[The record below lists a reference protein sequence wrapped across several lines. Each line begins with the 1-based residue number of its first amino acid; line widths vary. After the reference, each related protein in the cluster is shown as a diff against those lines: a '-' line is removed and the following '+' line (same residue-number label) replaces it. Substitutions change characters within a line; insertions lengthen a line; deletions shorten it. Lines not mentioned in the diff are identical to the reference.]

1 MKNKLRLGE
10 GVEPCCGFCA
20 HSADTAEEGKYLC
33 VKKGFVYSPD
43 VCRKYEYDP
52 FKRVPVPAPEMKE
65 HEKEEFD
72 I

>member
-20 HSADTAEEGKYLC
+20 HSAETEGGRCLC
-33 VKKGFVYSPD
+33 VRSGFVDASD

-52 FKRVPVPAPEMKE
+52 FKRAPVPAPEMKE
-65 HEKEEFD
+65 HEKEEFE